1 MDVLSHM
8 LRFGVA
14 VVLFMCL
21 FSNPHCTGYNYVKF
35 IALSGR
41 AAAAATAAAVPCCC
55 SRMGRREME
64 EMDTCERLEVTYM
77 QTHHMLQ
84 VLLPVFTLLLNHNQ
98 FGLANWKGCPQRLVI
113 HLFIAFIPFSTKI
126 RLCMQK

>member
-41 AAAAATAAAVPCCC
+41 AAAAATAVPCCC

-84 VLLPVFTLLLNHNQ
+84 VLLPVFTLNHNLPIWS
-98 FGLANWKGCPQRLVI
+98 GKLERLPPEARDTSFYSFYSI
-113 HLFIAFIPFSTKI
+113 F
-126 RLCMQK
+126 QQD

>member
-84 VLLPVFTLLLNHNQ
+84 VLLPVFTLLLNHNLPIWS
-98 FGLANWKGCPQRLVI
+98 GKLERLPPEARDTSFYSFYSI
-113 HLFIAFIPFSTKI
+113 CH
-126 RLCMQK
+126 QD